1 MRYLV
6 SFLAMVLVV
15 FLLRGF
21 FPVLGEV
28 AFTVGT
34 VGIAWWFILSLG
46 IFYLFARMAK
56 G

>member
-15 FLLRGF
+15 VILRGF
-21 FPVLGEV
+21 FPILGEA
-28 AFTVGT
+28 AFSIGT
-34 VGIAWWFILSLG
+34 VGIAWWFLLSLA